1 MLAKKASGVYLA
13 ENCPIVEC
21 PLLLSDGV
29 ALSGTA
35 GVTVVGLTKVRPL
48 TRVPAV
54 GNGDSTLDDLGS
66 LAGTDFA
73 STDKIEIGAVGIGR
87 PTEGVPAVYVDQ
99 ICADRTRMRS
109 HSSSSTGVSYSALR
123 SASASASRGIV

>member
-1 MLAKKASGVYLA
+1 MSGA
-13 ENCPIVEC
+13 
-21 PLLLSDGV
+21 
-29 ALSGTA
+29 A

-54 GNGDSTLDDLGS
+54 GDGECRLDGLNP
-66 LAGTDFA
+66 LAGIDFA
-73 STDKIEIGAVGIGR
+73 STVELGILAVGIGR

-99 ICADRTRMRS
+99 ICADRTRMCS